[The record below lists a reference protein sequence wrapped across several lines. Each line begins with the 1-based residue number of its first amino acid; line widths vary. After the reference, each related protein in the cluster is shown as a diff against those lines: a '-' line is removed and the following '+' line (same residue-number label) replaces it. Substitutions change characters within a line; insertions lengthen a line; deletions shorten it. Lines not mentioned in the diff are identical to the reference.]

1 MTKTRRASPL
11 NSLPPGTRRFWTQEA
26 SMSLFI
32 KFMAG
37 LGAGVI
43 FSWLGS
49 DANAGQ
55 DSFIVDLIGAAAVLT
70 LLHVTDGSPL

>member
-1 MTKTRRASPL
+1 
-11 NSLPPGTRRFWTQEA
+11 
-26 SMSLFI
+26 MSLLVKFI
-32 KFMAG
+32 TG

-49 DANAGQ
+49 DANADQG
-55 DSFIVDLIGAAAVLT
+55 SFLVDLIGAAAVLT

>member
-1 MTKTRRASPL
+1 
-11 NSLPPGTRRFWTQEA
+11 
-26 SMSLFI
+26 MSLFI
-32 KFMAG
+32 KFMVG

-55 DSFIVDLIGAAAVLT
+55 DSFLVDLIGAAAVLT

>member
-1 MTKTRRASPL
+1 
-11 NSLPPGTRRFWTQEA
+11 
-26 SMSLFI
+26 MSLFI

-55 DSFIVDLIGAAAVLT
+55 DSLLVDLIGAAAVLT